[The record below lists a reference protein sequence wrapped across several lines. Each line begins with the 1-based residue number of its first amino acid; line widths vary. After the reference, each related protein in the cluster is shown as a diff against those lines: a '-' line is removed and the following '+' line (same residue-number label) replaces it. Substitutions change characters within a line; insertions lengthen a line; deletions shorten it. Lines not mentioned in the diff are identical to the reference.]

1 MAAVLPFP
9 AFFLLLPMVGGMNR
23 RMEQRLRIIQVVN
36 VRWFNATAWYGLSLS
51 RLLREAGH
59 EVLVA
64 GLPGTEAFAKAE
76 AMGLGPV
83 PLNLNS
89 VNPLVLAGEL
99 RRLRSLLREF
109 RPHIVNCHR
118 GEGMLF
124 WGMFKA
130 LGHKYALVR
139 TRGDQRPPKG
149 NLPNRLLHAR
159 LADALVVTNTR
170 TARQC
175 RELLGVPD
183 DRLHVIPGGVDT
195 ARFAPD
201 RRAGRAARAG
211 LGFAAQDIV
220 IGLLGRFDAVKGQ
233 RELLEA
239 FGRMLR
245 AAGDDVSG
253 RLRLMLM
260 GFSTSLSEDRVREW
274 IREYGLEGRVA
285 ITGRVERPSDY
296 INAMDVG
303 VVASQGSEAIARAAL
318 EIMACG
324 VPLVGTDVGVM
335 PDLLPQEALVSPGDP
350 QALAGLLERAVKDH
364 SFRGALQESAR
375 ERMLTL
381 SERSFLEQS
390 MRVYAGALRDRSG
403 PFPPARS

>member
-1 MAAVLPFP
+1 
-9 AFFLLLPMVGGMNR
+9 MNR

-59 EVLVA
+59 EALVLA
-64 GLPGTEAFAKAE
+64 LPGTEAFAKAE
-76 AMGLGPV
+76 SMGLEPV

-89 VNPLVLAGEL
+89 GNPLVLAGEL
-99 RRLRSLLREF
+99 RRLRALLREF

-124 WGMFKA
+124 WGMFKS
-130 LGHKYALVR
+130 LGRPFALVR

-159 LADALVVTNTR
+159 LADALIVTNTR

-175 RELLGVPD
+175 REVLGVPEE
-183 DRLHVIPGGVDT
+183 RLHVIPGGVDT

-201 RRAGRAARAG
+201 RQAGQAARAG
-211 LGFAAQDIV
+211 LGFAPGDTV

-239 FGRMLR
+239 FARLLR
-245 AAGDDVSG
+245 AAGHDLSG

-274 IREYGLEGRVA
+274 IRAYGLEGRVA

-303 VVASQGSEAIARAAL
+303 VVASRGSEAIARAAL

-324 VPLVGTDVGVM
+324 VPLVGTNVGVM
-335 PDLLPQEALVSPGDP
+335 PDLLPQEALVPPGDP
-350 QALAGLLERAVKDH
+350 HALAGLLERAVKDH
-364 SFRGALQESAR
+364 SFRGALQAYAR

-390 MRVYAGALRDRSG
+390 MRVYAHVLQDSSG
-403 PFPPARS
+403 PFPQARS

>member
-1 MAAVLPFP
+1 
-9 AFFLLLPMVGGMNR
+9 MNG

-36 VRWFNATAWYGLSLS
+36 VRWFNATAWYGLFLS

-59 EVLVA
+59 EALVLA
-64 GLPGTEAFAKAE
+64 LPGTEAFAKAE
-76 AMGLGPV
+76 AMGLEPA

-89 VNPLVLAGEL
+89 GNPLVLAGEL
-99 RRLRSLLREF
+99 RRLRALLREF
-109 RPHIVNCHR
+109 KPHVVNCHR
-118 GEGMLF
+118 GEGLLF

-130 LGHKYALVR
+130 LGHPFALVR

-149 NLPNRLLHAR
+149 NLPNRQLHAR
-159 LADALVVTNTR
+159 LADALIVTNTR

-175 RELLGVPD
+175 RDLLGVPD
-183 DRLHVIPGGVDT
+183 DRLHVILGGVDT

-201 RRAGRAARAG
+201 RQAGQAARAR
-211 LGFAAQDIV
+211 LGFAPEDVV

-239 FGRMLR
+239 FARLLS
-245 AAGDDVSG
+245 AAGDDLSG
-253 RLRLMLM
+253 CLRLMLM

-274 IREYGLEGRVA
+274 IREYGLEGRVTM
-285 ITGRVERPSDY
+285 TGRVERPSDY
-296 INAMDVG
+296 INAMDLG

-335 PDLLPQEALVSPGDP
+335 PDLLPQQALVPPGDAR
-350 QALAGLLERAVKDH
+350 ALAGLLERAVKEG
-364 SFRGALQESAR
+364 SFREALQEAAR

-390 MRVYAGALRDRSG
+390 MRVYAQALQDRFG
-403 PFPPARS
+403 PLPPVRYTSLWIP